1 MQHTPPLNG
10 NLADPDRPWINA
22 DPGAGVAG
30 SRVDADFFNRVQA
43 EILAVITG
51 AGLVPTNADLTQ
63 LYQAI
68 SSMVTGGAGGK
79 VAKAGDS
86 MTGALTI
93 ALAAL
98 QLALRHTD
106 NTASIK
112 DHLRLFRGSSAGTRA
127 SLASLGDAANGL
139 SEIDLNFLA
148 ANDTVVKAFKFKNSG
163 QLELGANP
171 TLALE
176 AATKQYVDALIAV
189 AASNAETQALA
200 LTTKYVSPGALG
212 ALVASTT
219 QRGIQRNAT
228 DAEYIAMSATNL
240 SVTPSNIAGG
250 RRRSSAIAIVL
261 STTGTWTHG
270 LGVNPRDYRLILK
283 CVTANGI
290 YGVGEEVVVNFDVQD
305 VSNYGFFVSK
315 PNATTLRWQV
325 AAGFRLGGG
334 GGFTPAQW
342 EMYLEVDA

>member
-86 MTGALTI
+86 MTGALLI

-98 QLALRHTD
+98 QLTLRHSD
-106 NTASIK
+106 NTATLK
-112 DHLRLFRGSSAGTRA
+112 DHQRFFRGSGVGTRA
-127 SLASLGDAANGL
+127 ALVSLGDAANGL
-139 SEIDLNFLA
+139 SEIDLQFLSA
-148 ANDTVVKAFKFKNSG
+148 ADALVKAFKFKNTG
-163 QLELGANP
+163 RLELGADP

-176 AATKQYVDALIAV
+176 AATKQYVDAAVSIPAATTSVSGIVQLLIASEIDTGTNTTK
-189 AASNAETQALA
+189 AATAAALA
-200 LTTKYVSPGALG
+200 GSKRIANAWANFDGASGTIRRAFNISSITRTGVGKYTANFTNNMPNANYCPVFGVMSSSASVMNMGAAIAGIPGSGPSLM
-212 ALVASTT
+212 STS
-219 QRGIQRNAT
+219 QLGIQAGNASGNV
-228 DAEYIAMSATNL
+228 DIDI
-240 SVTPSNIAGG
+240 VTFSIF
-250 RRRSSAIAIVL
+250 
-261 STTGTWTHG
+261 
-270 LGVNPRDYRLILK
+270 
-283 CVTANGI
+283 AN
-290 YGVGEEVVVNFDVQD
+290 
-305 VSNYGFFVSK
+305 
-315 PNATTLRWQV
+315 
-325 AAGFRLGGG
+325 
-334 GGFTPAQW
+334 
-342 EMYLEVDA
+342 